1 MVLLPRHRQRLHEEL
16 WSLGVTFIIIVAHL
30 FLSIADADATMTAGE
45 TKTVPITA
53 NSTVL
58 VTGAAG
64 FLGSQ
69 VSLAILRLYSPKHL
83 ILIDNFESTLMHD
96 GSSSSPP
103 FSGAAFTSAEYV
115 AKFKQE
121 YSMHKTQQFLT
132 LMEYKRQRMF
142 TILQLCA
149 TTRATHCQFYKV
161 DLRPTIPEYFDI
173 GEIPVLNHIF
183 EQYDDITHVLHLANE
198 ESSRSKINKPPGR
211 HMLQSTKAG
220 MTETMLEQLR
230 KENKKRTKKGKPSI
244 QCVFRSSYEVYRD
257 AGDDDEG
264 ENISLPTDGI
274 SKLLL
279 RHCDEM
285 ETISSPANLHGTYK
299 RIDEILARAYA
310 EDDSIPSVGL
320 RIFPLYG
327 PWDSSPISSSSS
339 ASTTINAA
347 ADANALM
354 IAEGR
359 GLDVFSLCER
369 IVSLDPMEPLIP
381 LTKDSWNDAALQ
393 HRQNE
398 WRHLYQRLTQR
409 HDFVFIDDAVDAVLS
424 ALQFP
429 MASASTTWP
438 IIFNVGGGTT
448 TGTSITE
455 IIHMLE
461 QFFPRSTHETKIEAL
476 VNRLE
481 TFFGDEVP
489 KTKGVLAN
497 TTRAQYF
504 LNYKPSVSVQEGIQR
519 TLSWHNDRLH
529 PYGVPF
535 LEDITND
542 EIEEERDPAADSTSA
557 NYSPPES
564 LISSGIAGCSPLD
577 KECLRG
583 SAVFPC
589 VSECANRR
597 VCLPSIYDYV
607 IPTTL
612 RLTMG
617 CSAVLYTILLG
628 KDISTE
634 DLKNSNVAVSSN
646 GKGFFPDENG
656 GKCNVAFVTEG
667 SKIFAELDPKKGP
680 KTDPLLQLGIWM
692 LIPVPQTTWSLSSFL
707 EEDDEI
713 ISLFATQEGQMLI
726 PKLSPGIFL
735 ASTVEYAVYIDPNV
749 VLTDAKAILN
759 LMSERPQGGGIA
771 GMNSGVAM
779 LLLQNRPYDAS
790 INSNPWSDLEEG
802 SIPDTLGAQQE
813 SAYQSIQIGLH
824 GQNMLNVLNGLD
836 LSFVVHSL
844 QVEDARLFRCDVY
857 AEVLQW
863 ESFHSGEAKS
873 LEFVLGLHN
882 LWSRL
887 IMQWAGYEPW
897 WEDNKLELA
906 EDGKLSHVQSG
917 ASAPRIDQILREN
930 LENLNEGDMAVTD
943 DRSEARTKPLSDV
956 TKAVRQSKWFA
967 VLSSK
972 MTHQFVRIVPA
983 DIGLIVKLT

>member
-1 MVLLPRHRQRLHEEL
+1 MVLLPKHHQQLHEEL
-16 WSLGVTFIIIVAHL
+16 RRIGFTLIIIVVHL
-30 FLSIADADATMTAGE
+30 FLSIVDAAATTEA
-45 TKTVPITA
+45 KTVPITA

-83 ILIDNFESTLMHD
+83 ILLDNFESTLMHD

-103 FSGAAFTSAEYV
+103 FSGTAFTSAEYV

-121 YSMHKTQQFLT
+121 YSIHKTQQFLT

-183 EQYDDITHVLHLANE
+183 QQYDDITHVLHLANE

-230 KENKKRTKKGKPSI
+230 KENKKRTKKGKPTI
-244 QCVFRSSYEVYRD
+244 QYVFRSSYEVYRD
-257 AGDDDEG
+257 AGDEEED
-264 ENISLPTDGI
+264 ENISSQPDSI
-274 SKLLL
+274 SSLLL

-285 ETISSPANLHGTYK
+285 ENIFSPANLHGTYK

-327 PWDSSPISSSSS
+327 PWDSSPVSSSS
-339 ASTTINAA
+339 ASTTNNAA
-347 ADANALM
+347 PDASALM

-369 IVSLDPMEPLIP
+369 IVSLDTMEPLIP
-381 LTKDSWNDAALQ
+381 LTKDSLSDAALK

-424 ALQFP
+424 AVQFP
-429 MASASTTWP
+429 MASVSTTWP
-438 IIFNVGGGTT
+438 VLFNVGGGTT

-455 IIHMLE
+455 IIHFIE
-461 QFFPRSTHETKIEAL
+461 QFFPRSTHEGKIESL
-476 VNRLE
+476 MNRLE
-481 TFFGDEVP
+481 TLFGDDVP
-489 KTKGVLAN
+489 RAKGVLAN
-497 TTRAQYF
+497 ITRANYF
-504 LNYKPSVSVQEGIQR
+504 LNYQPSVSVQEGIQK
-519 TLSWHNDRLH
+519 TLSWHYDRLH
-529 PYGVPF
+529 PYGLQFV
-535 LEDITND
+535 EDTIND
-542 EIEEERDPAADSTSA
+542 EIEEGKGPAAHLTSTT
-557 NYSPPES
+557 NSPPES
-564 LISSGIAGCSPLD
+564 IISSGIAGCSPLD

-597 VCLPSIYDYV
+597 VCLPSIYDHV

-617 CSAVLYTILLG
+617 CSAVLYTVILG
-628 KDISTE
+628 KDVSTD
-634 DLKNSNVAVSSN
+634 DLKNANVAASSTA
-646 GKGFFPDENG
+646 KGFFADESG

-667 SKIFAELDPKKGP
+667 SKILAQLESKKAS
-680 KTDPLLQLGIWM
+680 KTSPFIQLGIWM
-692 LIPVPQTTWSLSSFL
+692 LVPVPQVTWSLSSLL

-713 ISLFATQEGQMLI
+713 ISLFATVEGQMLI
-726 PKLSPGIFL
+726 PKLSPGIFF

-749 VLTDAKAILN
+749 VLTDVNAILN

-779 LLLQNRPYDAS
+779 LLLQNQPKDTS
-790 INSNPWSDLEEG
+790 LNSNPWNDEKEG
-802 SIPDTLGAQQE
+802 FIPDALGAQQE

-824 GQNMLNVLNGLD
+824 GQTMLNVFNGID
-836 LSFVVHSL
+836 LSFVVHTL

-863 ESFHSGEAKS
+863 ESFRSGEAKS

-887 IMQWAGYEPW
+887 IMQWAGYDPW
-897 WEDNKLELA
+897 WEGNELEVA
-906 EDGKLSHVQSG
+906 EDGKRSHVQPGSN
-917 ASAPRIDQILREN
+917 APRIDQILREN
-930 LENLNEGDMAVTD
+930 LENLNEGEMAASD
-943 DRSEARTKPLSDV
+943 DRLESKAKLPSDV
-956 TKAVRQSKWFA
+956 TKAVGQSKWFA

-972 MTHQFVRIVPA
+972 VTHQFVRIVPA
-983 DIGLIVKLT
+983 DIRLIVKVT